1 MSHCVPLLMTYLII
15 YIYNYMYVYCTH
27 IMLMAYPFNFVILYF
42 IDQIQLMTYIHIY
55 IYTVH
60 SLYELLT
67 VYPSNSHSYL
77 ANGKLSGLQRKLGE
91 EMPLMCLDVEGI

>member
-1 MSHCVPLLMTYLII
+1 
-15 YIYNYMYVYCTH
+15 
-27 IMLMAYPFNFVILYF
+27 MLRTYPFSCVILYF
-42 IDQIQLMTYIHIY
+42 IDHIELMTYIY
-55 IYTVH
+55 IVH

-67 VYPSNSHSYL
+67 VYPSNSHSYP